1 MLPTSLTEWNVIYK
15 NTRLARVSNNNV
27 IIQSTAIAS
36 LPATLFPGFISAP
49 VARWQG
55 VDNM

>member
-27 IIQSTAIAS
+27 IIQSTGIAS
-36 LPATLFPGFISAP
+36 LPATLFPGSYL
-49 VARWQG
+49 RSSGEMTRCW
-55 VDNM
+55 